1 MAAIDTNQL
10 TALQPAYRGTS
21 SYLVAIHDNGQI
33 AIEHCPAPAHRGIE
47 HDAAADSFTRQVL
60 AFHDGH
66 RGARVTLG
74 FGASGTIETADS
86 DDDPTP
92 TWPGVDGR
100 RILAGPRA
108 RDDGPPRAGQ
118 SQHGAAL
125 PARRAPSRSHPR
137 RPPGTAHHG
146 RCRRRRTPDHAGR
159 ARRSPQDP
167 RPPQRP
173 AIAAEPGGLKRS
185 DQQHAAGADSHHG
198 PQQKQPGPTAE
209 RHQPAT
215 PATTAPTAMLP
226 ATPRRGREFFFDE
239 HDPPPPRLRA
249 RGRGRTPRSFI

>member
-86 DDDPTP
+86 DDDPTRHVA
-92 TWPGVDGR
+92 GVDGR
-100 RILAGPRA
+100 RVLAGPRA

-118 SQHGAAL
+118 PQHGAAL

-146 RCRRRRTPDHAGR
+146 RRRRRRHTRSRRPSTPKPARSSTASTAGDCCR
-159 ARRSPQDP
+159 ARRIKTQRPAARRRRRQPP
-167 RPPQRP
+167 RPPAETARSHGR
-173 AIAAEPGGLKRS
+173 AASTGDASHDGANG
-185 DQQHAAGADSHHG
+185 DAAGY
-198 PQQKQPGPTAE
+198 PTA
-209 RHQPAT
+209 R
-215 PATTAPTAMLP
+215 
-226 ATPRRGREFFFDE
+226 PRVFFQ
-239 HDPPPPRLRA
+239 
-249 RGRGRTPRSFI
+249 